1 MPISKVKQLL
11 LNNKQWLES
20 KIKINPQY
28 FKEMEKGQD
37 PHYLW
42 IGCSDSRVPANEITG
57 TEPGEMFVHRNVA
70 NLVIYN
76 DLNLMSVVNYSV
88 DVLKIDHIIVC
99 GHTHCGGV
107 RAAMQ
112 SSDLGMMNHWLVH
125 IKNVAD
131 LHEEELSQI
140 INNEERY
147 KRLIELNTIEQVKNL
162 ARLSIVQEHWRNR
175 KAPYIHGWLYDIGS
189 GVINPLIDIGPEN
202 YQVESAFKFSSQ
214 NI

>member
-1 MPISKVKQLL
+1 MPINKVRQLL

-20 KIKINPQY
+20 RTKINPNY

-70 NLVIYN
+70 NLVVYN

-112 SSDLGMMNHWLVH
+112 GNDLGMMNHWLVH
-125 IKNVAD
+125 IKHVAD
-131 LHEEELSQI
+131 MHEDELSKMTNEEEKY
-140 INNEERY
+140 N
-147 KRLIELNTIEQVKNL
+147 RLIELNTIEQVRNL
-162 ARLSIVQEHWRNR
+162 ARLSIVQTHWKKRN
-175 KAPYIHGWLYDIGS
+175 APYIHGWIYDIGS
-189 GVINPLIDIGPEN
+189 GLIKPLLDIGPEN
-202 YQVESAFKFSSQ
+202 YHVENAYKF
-214 NI
+214 N